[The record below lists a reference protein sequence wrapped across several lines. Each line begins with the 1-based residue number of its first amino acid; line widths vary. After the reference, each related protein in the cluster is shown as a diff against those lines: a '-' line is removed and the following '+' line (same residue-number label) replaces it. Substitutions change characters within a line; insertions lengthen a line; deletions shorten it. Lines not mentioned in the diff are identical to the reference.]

1 MARPM
6 KYVLGT
12 FKHTHAMPRLLA
24 KNIFYLKHIL
34 IWSVPIQKGWP
45 HTAVIFV

>member
-1 MARPM
+1 MARLT

-12 FKHTHAMPRLLA
+12 FKHTHEMPRLLA

-34 IWSVPIQKGWP
+34 IWSVPIQKGWLQ
-45 HTAVIFV
+45 TAEIFV